1 MSGQSGCPAEAGV
14 PRADAGAR
22 DPGHQ
27 RIGFCI
33 YSRDS
38 GKRGVIE
45 GVEVKRYMT
54 RSVWGG
60 GGIHRI

>member
-1 MSGQSGCPAEAGV
+1 M

-22 DPGHQ
+22 GPEHQ

-33 YSRDS
+33 YSRGS